1 MLRKPVILLAA
12 LGGFAIFYLLVFLQG
27 LARARRDGAARPT
40 AAHLATGF
48 GTNFLDTLG
57 IGSFATTTSVFK
69 FSNMVPDELIPGTLN
84 AGHTLPV
91 ILQAFIYIAAI
102 EVDMVT
108 LVLMIASAVVGSWF
122 GAGLV
127 ARLPRRGVQL
137 GVGFALLT
145 AVVVMLVR
153 QVGLFPAGGTAIA
166 LRGSLLV
173 AAVAGNFVFGA
184 LSTLGIGLYGPCMTL
199 VSLLGMT
206 PAAAFPIMM
215 GSSAF
220 LMPVA
225 SARFIWSRAYFA
237 PVAAGLALGGLLGV
251 PLAAFVVKSL
261 PFAALRYLVI
271 ALVFYAAVLMLRP
284 ALRSRPAT
292 GPQTHDCV

>member
-1 MLRKPVILLAA
+1 MPAKSILLLS
-12 LGGFAIFYLLVFLQG
+12 LGGFTIFYLAIFLAG
-27 LARARRDGAARPT
+27 LARARREGAALPS
-40 AAHLATGF
+40 AAHMATGF

-57 IGSFATTTSVFK
+57 IGSFATSTAVFK
-69 FSNMVPDELIPGTLN
+69 FTNMVPDELIPGTLN

-102 EVDMVT
+102 KVDIAT
-108 LVLMIASAVVGSWF
+108 LVLMMAAAVAGAWI
-122 GAGLV
+122 GAGRV
-127 ARLPRRGVQL
+127 TRLPRRSIQL
-137 GVGFALLT
+137 GMGFALLT
-145 AVVVMLVR
+145 AVIVMLAS
-153 QVGLFPAGGTAIA
+153 QLGLFPAGGTATG
-166 LRGSLLV
+166 LRGWLLA

-184 LSTLGIGLYGPCMTL
+184 LSALGIGLYAPCMTL

-225 SARFIWSRAYFA
+225 SARFIWSKAYFA
-237 PVAAGLALGGLLGV
+237 SLAAGLTIGGLLGV

-261 PFAALRYLVI
+261 PLTALRYLVI
-271 ALVFYAAVLMLRP
+271 GLVLYAAVLMLR
-284 ALRSRPAT
+284 AARRP
-292 GPQTHDCV
+292 QKEN

>member
-1 MLRKPVILLAA
+1 MFRKPAILLAA
-12 LGGFAIFYLLVFLQG
+12 LGGFAIFYLFVFLRG
-27 LARARRDGAARPT
+27 LARARRDGVGQPT

-57 IGSFATTTSVFK
+57 IGSFATTTAVFK

-108 LVLMIASAVVGSWF
+108 LVLMIVSAMFGGWF

-137 GVGFALLT
+137 GMAFALLT

-153 QVGLFPAGGTAIA
+153 QLGRFPDGGTAIA

-173 AAVAGNFVFGA
+173 AAVSGNFVFGA
-184 LSTLGIGLYGPCMTL
+184 LSTLGIGLYAPCMTL

-225 SARFIWSRAYFA
+225 STRFIWSKAYFA
-237 PVAAGLALGGLLGV
+237 PVAIGLAVGGLLGV

-261 PFAALRYLVI
+261 PLAALRYLVMVV
-271 ALVFYAAVLMLRP
+271 VFWAAVLMLRP
-284 ALRSRPAT
+284 ALRSRR
-292 GPQTHDCV
+292 C

>member
-1 MLRKPVILLAA
+1 
-12 LGGFAIFYLLVFLQG
+12 
-27 LARARRDGAARPT
+27 
-40 AAHLATGF
+40 
-48 GTNFLDTLG
+48 
-57 IGSFATTTSVFK
+57 
-69 FSNMVPDELIPGTLN
+69 MVPDELIPGTLN

-102 EVDMVT
+102 EVDIVT
-108 LVLMIASAVVGSWF
+108 LVLMIGSAMLGGWF
-122 GAGLV
+122 GAGIV

-137 GVGFALLT
+137 GMAFALLT

-153 QVGLFPAGGTAIA
+153 QLGRFPEGGTAIA
-166 LRGSLLV
+166 LRGALLV

-184 LSTLGIGLYGPCMTL
+184 LSTLGVGLYAPCMTL

-225 SARFIWSRAYFA
+225 SARFIWSKAYFA
-237 PVAAGLALGGLLGV
+237 PVAMGLAAGGLLAV

-261 PFAALRYLVI
+261 PLAALRYLVI
-271 ALVFYAAVLMLRP
+271 AVVFYAAVLMLRS
-284 ALRSRPAT
+284 AWRSRRF
-292 GPQTHDCV
+292 